1 MNRRDL
7 RIALLAAF
15 VALLVYNAN
24 LRVISTGDSLPARFL
39 PLAVWGDGTLYLDD
53 LREVTTQRLQGS
65 YWIIYAPNGH
75 FASVYPVVTPVLVTP
90 LYGPAVLYLQ
100 EAGWGY
106 DNMSRVG
113 KLMEKLAASFV
124 ASVAVGLMYL
134 VLRRRVEQRDALL
147 LTGAFAFGTSTW
159 TISSQALWQHG
170 PAELLLVA
178 ALWFITGEPSRSNA
192 LLAGFAIGL
201 LASNRPPDT
210 LLAAGLSLYALF
222 WARRR
227 AALFAIAA
235 AVPVSLVLAYNLST
249 FHHPAG
255 GYRWGG
261 VVGLRFFSGDVLP
274 GIAGLL
280 VSPAVGLF
288 VFCPFLLF
296 LPLLFHRSLQDKK
309 YRLLTLLLAAS
320 VVSQILLYAST
331 DWRAGFSYGPRF
343 LTDGVPALVWMLAPV
358 LPSLGRVARPV
369 FVACCLF
376 AATAQYVGAFHY
388 SGVSSI
394 TYYTPPTGP
403 DTFRNAWEPENAA
416 FLLEARNP
424 RQPADVLHLLRSLAD
439 TSD

>member
-7 RIALLAAF
+7 RIALLAAC

-65 YWIIYAPNGH
+65 YWILYAPNGH
-75 FASVYPVVTPVLVTP
+75 FASMYPVVTPLLVTP

-100 EAGWGY
+100 EEGWDY
-106 DNMSRVG
+106 DNVSRVG

-124 ASVAVGLMYL
+124 ASLAVGWMYL
-134 VLRRRVEQRDALL
+134 LLRRRVEQRDALL
-147 LTGAFAFGTSTW
+147 LTGAFALGTSTW
-159 TISSQALWQHG
+159 TTSSQALWQHG

-178 ALWFITGEPSRSNA
+178 ALWFVTGEPSRTNA
-192 LLAGFAIGL
+192 LMAGLATGL
-201 LASNRPPDT
+201 LVANRPPDVV
-210 LLAAGLSLYALF
+210 LAAGLSLYALF

-227 AALFAIAA
+227 AALFALAA
-235 AVPVSLVLAYNLST
+235 AVPPLLALAYNLAT
-249 FHHPAG
+249 FHRPAG
-255 GYRWGG
+255 GYAAGG
-261 VVGLRFFSGDVLP
+261 VGARFFSGDVLP

-296 LPLLFHRSLQDKK
+296 LPLLFHRSLEDRK
-309 YRLLTLLLAAS
+309 YRLLTLILAAS
-320 VVSQILLYAST
+320 VAAQIVLYAST

-343 LTDGVPALVWMLAPV
+343 LTDAVPALVWMLAPV
-358 LPSLGRVARPV
+358 LPSLGRLTRPV
-369 FVACCLF
+369 FLTCCLF
-376 AATAQYVGAFHY
+376 AATMQYVGAFHY

-424 RQPADVLHLLRSLAD
+424 RQPADFVHLLRSLAD
-439 TSD
+439 TAD